1 MIDIINIQ
9 DTVVLDDDKK
19 YLVVGKALYDG
30 VDYLYLLSTSDY
42 VMEFAALSDNKAILL
57 NKDTDKPL
65 IEILMPLFIKSAS
78 TQYTKLF
85 SNNN

>member
-1 MIDIINIQ
+1 
-9 DTVVLDDDKK
+9 
-19 YLVVGKALYDG
+19 
-30 VDYLYLLSTSDY
+30 
-42 VMEFAALSDNKAILL
+42 MEFAALSDNKAILL

-65 IEILMPLFIKSAS
+65 IEILIPLFIKSAS